1 MGTQISP
8 DLRPPA
14 TGSSDLSDEQA
25 ERLLLRCADRDEAAL
40 ESLYRLVAPRVLA
53 CLLGILRR
61 RELAEDV
68 LQDVFVSV
76 WERAGQFDQRRG
88 RALAWLYSI
97 ARNRAIDVLR
107 KRRSSSAVEGV
118 DLEQIE
124 DPSDTP
130 VDERESARSVS
141 ALEEC
146 LQRLTE
152 LQRRCMRLAYV
163 QGLSQEEI
171 AASTGNPLGTV
182 KSWLRRGLLALRE
195 CLEA

>member
-1 MGTQISP
+1 I
-8 DLRPPA
+8 
-14 TGSSDLSDEQA
+14 
-25 ERLLLRCADRDEAAL
+25 
-40 ESLYRLVAPRVLA
+40 
-53 CLLGILRR
+53 
-61 RELAEDV
+61 
-68 LQDVFVSV
+68 
-76 WERAGQFDQRRG
+76 
-88 RALAWLYSI
+88 
-97 ARNRAIDVLR
+97 
-107 KRRSSSAVEGV
+107 
-118 DLEQIE
+118 
-124 DPSDTP
+124 
-130 VDERESARSVS
+130 S

>member
-1 MGTQISP
+1 MGTLISP
-8 DLRPPA
+8 DASRPGTDSPE
-14 TGSSDLSDEQA
+14 LSDEQA
-25 ERLLLRCADRDEAAL
+25 ERLLERCAQRDEAAL
-40 ESLYRLVAPRVLA
+40 DSLYRLLAPRVLA

-76 WERAGQFDQRRG
+76 WERAEQFDQRRG

-107 KRRSSSAVEGV
+107 KRRSSSGVEDV
-118 DLEQIE
+118 DIEQIE
-124 DPSDTP
+124 DRNEIPA
-130 VDERESARSVS
+130 DERESSHTLS
-141 ALEEC
+141 ALERC
-146 LQRLTE
+146 LQRLTQ
-152 LQRRCMRLAYV
+152 LQQQCLRLAYV
-163 QGLSQEEI
+163 RGLSQEEI

-182 KSWLRRGLLALRE
+182 KSWMRRGLLALRE

>member
-8 DLRPPA
+8 DSSPLA

-25 ERLLLRCADRDEAAL
+25 ERLLLRCAERDEAAL